1 MADLQSKHPS
11 DFPCQEEPQPQNET
25 NDYWVWCLQLDPFCP
40 RKVGFL
46 GACEGKLQTGIPLPA
61 LQISNLPAVT
71 HFSFDRDGMLFS
83 PKKEFC
89 LVRQC
94 QAPISTFL
102 CSPSNASQVPLGNMQ
117 ELWLWWQQSQW
128 KPHLHVFLNALLFV
142 RLGNDSQV
150 PLDNEPDQ
158 NLEKNKKDYE
168 HRVAK
173 EAILMHFV
181 YFLPLPLL
189 LSPFIHKQI
198 PLSTPVSTFWKT
210 ASLHRPAMMIQ
221 HLFMV

>member
-25 NDYWVWCLQLDPFCP
+25 NDYWVWCLQSDPFCP

-89 LVRQC
+89 LVRQS

-102 CSPSNASQVPLGNMQ
+102 PF
-117 ELWLWWQQSQW
+117 
-128 KPHLHVFLNALLFV
+128 LHYA
-142 RLGNDSQV
+142 
-150 PLDNEPDQ
+150 
-158 NLEKNKKDYE
+158 
-168 HRVAK
+168 
-173 EAILMHFV
+173 
-181 YFLPLPLL
+181 PLPMPLKCHL
-189 LSPFIHKQI
+189 ETCRSYGCGGSSPNGSLTCMFSLMRCCLSDLGMTAKFLWIMNRIRTQKRTRRI
-198 PLSTPVSTFWKT
+198 MSTELPRK
-210 ASLHRPAMMIQ
+210 
-221 HLFMV
+221 LF

>member
-1 MADLQSKHPS
+1 MEVSL
-11 DFPCQEEPQPQNET
+11 
-25 NDYWVWCLQLDPFCP
+25 
-40 RKVGFL
+40 
-46 GACEGKLQTGIPLPA
+46 KLQVLILCIEWVV
-61 LQISNLPAVT
+61 LVISRLWHWNRSPVSVKAEDDIHL
-71 HFSFDRDGMLFS
+71 LF
-83 PKKEFC
+83 
-89 LVRQC
+89 RQ
-94 QAPISTFL
+94 L
-102 CSPSNASQVPLGNMQ
+102 EV
-117 ELWLWWQQSQW
+117 
-128 KPHLHVFLNALLFV
+128 KHLHVFLNALLFV

-181 YFLPLPLL
+181 YFLPLLL
-189 LSPFIHKQI
+189 PPFIHKQI